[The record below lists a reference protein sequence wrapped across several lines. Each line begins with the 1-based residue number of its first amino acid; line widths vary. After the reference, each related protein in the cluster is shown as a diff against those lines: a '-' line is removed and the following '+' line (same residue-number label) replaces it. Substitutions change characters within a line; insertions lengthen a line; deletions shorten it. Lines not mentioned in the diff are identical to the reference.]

1 MPPELMALSVENPAA
16 HLTPVRKSFD
26 CWNYGGEVGVDYS
39 GLEDS
44 VLELLETDEVK
55 SSCERKILGK
65 ANRLYSPPQKLD
77 EGIRRSP
84 GHNEGLF
91 LTSPTRFSQQN
102 TKYLEQKPQLT
113 SAKHSSESFYKVS
126 CALNLNQEQQVSET
140 NVLFT
145 EEYPQQSTYQ
155 TLTAPHTRDNMD
167 FSGIR
172 RTFPS
177 YSSSPKCPLIKSI
190 HCPKGASS
198 RYSKKRLSFTLPEDC
213 SPPQERMR
221 SSSMSA
227 ARCPSSETFTP
238 RFRQS
243 RADLVDDCLAGSRR
257 PVQHSFSSTLETN
270 SCWKDSHFQ
279 ADYWACALPNIPP
292 PSPNRQSPHW
302 DPDKEYQDLLDYTYP
317 LNSKQI
323 RSKEI
328 SKEFVSPVPCLHD
341 SGIGLDSI
349 SVSPDDTLQS
359 VSKSYDTQH
368 AKGSHSNFAGK
379 YLSSSQQL
387 YTKLSTSTDCLQTDS
402 VYQPISAGKAA
413 FETYSTS
420 RENIATDF
428 KTPFFTCTFSSS
440 ETSSSVDGSEW
451 GSMDEHTCTSKQQ
464 RDVGFV
470 PSTKVLQF
478 KREWDDDDEYLSL
491 PPRVKELENLAQQ
504 LKELSVAA
512 QGCGYDNK
520 KRDHQHCTRSSD
532 KPSLKYTNGMK
543 GKFVSDTR
551 EDTEDIADYGFRYG
565 GPHRT
570 SVKSCSQGQGDA
582 TSGLRKLSSL
592 RYLLD
597 SEKDGQQIGGNE
609 SLVHCIKMF
618 CSKLEDLIQ
627 WLYKVAEVTEKWVP
641 PKPDV
646 ESIQSALQLY
656 LKFKKDVIGQQT
668 VADNVVK
675 MGEILLKTMAANS
688 PVLKDALALIAKE
701 SEALERHGERLYAS
715 VLGAMDTAADNDSRL
730 KSDAQQAVSQ
740 EMDWMQ
746 TLEDKAST

>member
-1 MPPELMALSVENPAA
+1 MALSVENPAA
-16 HLTPVRKSFD
+16 HLTPIRKSFNS
-26 CWNYGGEVGVDYS
+26 WNYGGEVCADYP
-39 GLEDS
+39 GLEGS
-44 VLELLETDEVK
+44 VRELLERDESE
-55 SSCERKILGK
+55 SSCERRILGK
-65 ANRLYSPPQKLD
+65 ANRLYSPAQKVD

-84 GHNEGLF
+84 GRNEGLF
-91 LTSPTRFSQQN
+91 LTSPTRFSQQTTN
-102 TKYLEQKPQLT
+102 YWERKPQLT
-113 SAKHSSESFYKVS
+113 SAKHSSESFYKGS
-126 CALNLNQEQQVSET
+126 CALNHPQEQKVSET
-140 NVLFT
+140 HVSFS

-167 FSGIR
+167 FSGIQ
-172 RTFPS
+172 RTVPS
-177 YSSSPKCPLIKSI
+177 YSSSPKCSLSKTI
-190 HCPKGASS
+190 HCPTRSP
-198 RYSKKRLSFTLPEDC
+198 RYSENRLSFTLPEAC

-221 SSSMSA
+221 SRSMSA
-227 ARCPSSETFTP
+227 ARYPSSGTFTS

-257 PVQHSFSSTLETN
+257 PVQRSFSSALETN
-270 SCWKDSHFQ
+270 SSWKDNPFQ

-328 SKEFVSPVPCLHD
+328 SEEFISPEPFLHD

-349 SVSPDDTLQS
+349 SVSPDDMLQS
-359 VSKSYDTQH
+359 GSPFYDHTQH

-379 YLSSSQQL
+379 YLTSSQQL

-420 RENIATDF
+420 SENISSDF
-428 KTPFFTCTFSSS
+428 KIPFYTCTFSSS

-451 GSMDEHTCTSKQQ
+451 GGKDEHTCTSKQQ

-470 PSTKVLQF
+470 PTTKVLQF
-478 KREWDDDDEYLSL
+478 KREWDSDDEYLSL

-504 LKELSVAA
+504 LKELSVTA
-512 QGCGYDNK
+512 QECGYENK

-532 KPSLKYTNGMK
+532 KLSLKYGDGLK
-543 GKFVSDTR
+543 GKFDSDTR
-551 EDTEDIADYGFRYG
+551 EDTEDMVDYGFRYD

-582 TSGLRKLSSL
+582 ASGLRRLSSL
-592 RYLLD
+592 RYMLD
-597 SEKDGQQIGGNE
+597 SEKDEQQIGGNE

-668 VADNVVK
+668 VADSVVK
-675 MGEILLKTMAANS
+675 MGEILVETMAANS
-688 PVLKDALALIAKE
+688 PDGDI
-701 SEALERHGERLYAS
+701 RR
-715 VLGAMDTAADNDSRL
+715 
-730 KSDAQQAVSQ
+730 
-740 EMDWMQ
+740 
-746 TLEDKAST
+746 